1 MSNLGPAPMG
11 GRRAPGLP
19 TLPRGESI
27 GRYGSYLDAQRA
39 VDFLSDEKFPV
50 QFVTIVGTDL
60 KMVER
65 VTGRLTYPRVAGAG
79 AASGAWF
86 GFFVGLLLSLFA
98 PSGQSVPVIA
108 AVLLGAG
115 FGMMFGLISYALTR
129 GRRDFT
135 STSQIVATEYEVL
148 CAAEQSQAAREV
160 LWRLPNGQGT
170 AGRAT
175 QAADPYTP
183 PQSGGW
189 PPPQQPQQPTQPPQS
204 GWPAGGWPPPPGD
217 PQQPA
222 QPQGSWQAPSGD
234 AAPEPEPVPA
244 PDLSGPTY
252 GEMMARKRREEAE
265 QREREARG
273 EQ

>member
-11 GRRAPGLP
+11 GRRSPGLP

-27 GRYGSYLDAQRA
+27 GRYESYLDAQRA

-98 PSGQSVPVIA
+98 PAGEGVPIIA

-115 FGMMFGLISYALTR
+115 FGMFFGLISYALTR

-148 CAAEQSQAAREV
+148 CAAEQAQAAREV
-160 LWRLPNGQGT
+160 LWRLPNGQGRGAT
-170 AGRAT
+170 RAAST
-175 QAADPYTP
+175 ADPYGAP
-183 PQSGGW
+183 PGSW
-189 PPPQQPQQPTQPPQS
+189 PPPQQPQPPQQQPHS
-204 GWPAGGWPPPPGD
+204 GWPPVGGWAPPPSGA
-217 PQQPA
+217 PQQPPA
-222 QPQGSWQAPSGD
+222 GSWEAPTGEQP
-234 AAPEPEPVPA
+234 APEPAPT

-252 GEMMARKRREEAE
+252 GEMMARKRQEEAE
-265 QREREARG
+265 RREREARG